1 MITSNSYIDLSRNR
15 VYNYDDGTP
24 VPLIHYFRNTKW
36 NEKHRLFTGII
47 DHRPNSYRGRV
58 IDEYFIKFSQN
69 FDQTEWVKM
78 RGTTI
83 HGTNGLFTLD
93 PLFKVT
99 DKMYIAGDEWTRA
112 AYLILDHPLSTAVIV
127 PVDKYGSPLGSE
139 DQFFS

>member
-1 MITSNSYIDLSRNR
+1 MITSNSYIDYSKRLLS
-15 VYNYDDGTP
+15 YDDGTP
-24 VPLIHYFRNTKW
+24 VPSKLYFKNTKW

-47 DHRPNSYRGRV
+47 DHRPNSYDGMV
-58 IDEYFIKFSQN
+58 IDEYFIKFSQDFN
-69 FDQTEWVKM
+69 KTEWVDR

-83 HGTNGLFTLD
+83 HGTSGVFTR
-93 PLFKVT
+93 PPSFKVT

-127 PVDKYGSPLGSE
+127 AVDKYANPLGSE